1 MAIFRNLCVRL
12 RFESSKY
19 FNVFL
24 RLKSSPSLTL
34 KKPLILGQALRF
46 DPISSHCLSGKFGFT
61 KDHGSRISCEQAARE
76 GINLI

>member
-24 RLKSSPSLTL
+24 RLIPL
-34 KKPLILGQALRF
+34 KRDAFLDLANNLSFSDKLLGPGREDLI
-46 DPISSHCLSGKFGFT
+46 S
-61 KDHGSRISCEQAARE
+61 ARE
-76 GINLI
+76 GLDKRS